1 MKELNIIGIGFIVI
15 LIGFL
20 IVFTGSML
28 TASSSANKGNV
39 KVSFFGLL
47 GPIPIGFSNDKGLF
61 IFTIILSAII
71 MILMFFISR
80 GAR

>member
-1 MKELNIIGIGFIVI
+1 MKELNIIGIGVIVI

-20 IVFTGSML
+20 IVFIGSL
-28 TASSSANKGNV
+28 LASSSSTNKGNV
-39 KVSFFGLL
+39 KVSFFGLF

-61 IFTIILSAII
+61 IFTVILSMII
-71 MILMFFISR
+71 MIIMFFISR

>member
-1 MKELNIIGIGFIVI
+1 MREFNIIGIGVIVI
-15 LIGFL
+15 IIGFL
-20 IVFTGSML
+20 IVFVGSL
-28 TASSSANKGNV
+28 LAASSSTNKSNV

-61 IFTIILSAII
+61 IFTIILSIVI
-71 MILMFFISR
+71 MILMFLISR

>member
-1 MKELNIIGIGFIVI
+1 MREFNIIGIGVIVI
-15 LIGFL
+15 MIGFL
-20 IVFTGSML
+20 IVFAGSLL
-28 TASSSANKGNV
+28 TASSSTNKNV
-39 KVSFFGLL
+39 KVSFFGLF

-61 IFTIILSAII
+61 IFTIILSIVI